1 LSFYCKTLDKQT
13 DIKDTISIQ
22 GDYKM
27 ILSISLQKG
36 GTGKTSLAV
45 SIAAELARTTG
56 SVILVDADPQGNAS
70 TWIGP
75 ELVKIELA
83 DVLIG
88 KHTTK
93 EAITKTSLAGLNL
106 IPTAGIGGSLR
117 IFAEGQ
123 AIQDPLCLRR
133 LSKDLKA
140 LGYRYIIFDLSPGWG
155 AIERAALLASD
166 EAITPITGDQF
177 GIDGL
182 EIFADNLKTLRER
195 METTRPAYKR
205 IIVNA
210 LDRRIPQHT
219 QTLERIKKDAQGFT
233 VYTIP
238 VDPIFR
244 RAQTSH
250 LTIQELTGIKDET
263 QHGLSSLVAD
273 LSREG

>member
-1 LSFYCKTLDKQT
+1 LYFLCITLDKHT
-13 DIKDTISIQ
+13 DIKDTISLK
-22 GDYKM
+22 GDYNM

-45 SIAAELARTTG
+45 SLAAELAKQTG
-56 SVILVDADPQGNAS
+56 AVVLVDADPQGNAS

-75 ELVKIELA
+75 ETVTIELA
-83 DVLIG
+83 DVLLG
-88 KHTTK
+88 KHAAK
-93 EAITKTSLAGLNL
+93 EAITKTGFPGLSL
-106 IPTAGIGGSLR
+106 IPTAGLGGSLR

-195 METTRPAYKR
+195 METSRPTYKR

-219 QTLERIKKDAQGFT
+219 KTLEKIKADSQGFT
-233 VYTIP
+233 IYTIP
-238 VDPIFR
+238 VDPVFR
-244 RAQTSH
+244 RAQSSH

-263 QHGLSSLVAD
+263 QQGLSNLAAD
-273 LSREG
+273 LTSEG